1 MKEQFINEVKNILV
15 GFGFSESNNQY
26 VRSQIFIQPGQQLI
40 INGQQINQPNQ
51 EIEVKHVVTELGDG
65 YCCNQDDTNKQE
77 FTQYNIQVF
86 VKGELNGE
94 YISAYYWNDIE
105 QFKNELTKI
114 LNV

>member
-15 GFGFSESNNQY
+15 SLGFSESNNQY

-51 EIEVKHVVTELGDG
+51 EIEVKHVVTEFGDG
-65 YCCNQDDTNKQE
+65 YCCNQDNTNKQE

-94 YISAYYWNDIE
+94 YISAYYWNDID